1 MTPAKPMRGGG
12 MAALWLA
19 QLAGCLTFVPLF
31 ALLLPRRII
40 AIAGADAPRVL
51 AVVLCVGAA
60 CASLANLAAGHIGD
74 GLYARHGNRRI
85 LIAAG
90 MGATALTLAAINL
103 VSGAAGLI
111 VWIVVLQAAL
121 NLLLAPLTAVLAD
134 HVPDHSRGTVAAWL
148 GLALP
153 LAGLGTTALARL
165 FPTDSDAAFIALGVL
180 VFAGCLPLVLA
191 WPFERAG
198 TPDRASTPTSP
209 AAPAPRGFGNA
220 LVVLWLAR
228 LRVQAGAAFVLNYYF
243 LALSQWY
250 SVRAASA
257 LVGNLA
263 LVATASVV
271 MVVPIFGQWSDRR
284 VNRVP
289 LLVLA
294 ALGLTVSVLLLG
306 HGWPLVALA
315 GIWSLFHCSLAAY
328 LAIDA
333 ALVASWLDRQPT
345 RGRVLGYMNLSN
357 TLPTLIVPGVILL
370 AHAARIEASWSAA
383 FGMAAIAP
391 LLAAGII
398 AGRGQLS
405 PAPLG
410 QAR

>member
-228 LRVQAGAAFVLNYYF
+228 LLVQAGAAFVLNYYF

>member
-1 MTPAKPMRGGG
+1 VTPAKPMRGGG

-31 ALLLPRRII
+31 ALLLPRRIV

-165 FPTDSDAAFIALGVL
+165 FPTDSDAAFIALGGL

-228 LRVQAGAAFVLNYYF
+228 LLVQAGAAFVLNYYF
-243 LALSQWY
+243 LALSQWH

-391 LLAAGII
+391 LLAAGVI

>member
-1 MTPAKPMRGGG
+1 MRGGG

-60 CASLANLAAGHIGD
+60 CASLANLAAGRIGD
-74 GLYARHGNRRI
+74 GLYARNGNRRI

-90 MGATALTLAAINL
+90 MGCTALTLAAIGL
-103 VSGAAGLI
+103 VGGTAGLI
-111 VWIVVLQAAL
+111 GWIILLQAAL

-134 HVPDHSRGTVAAWL
+134 HVPNHSRGTVAAWL

-165 FPTDSDAAFIALGVL
+165 FPTDTDAAFITLGGL
-180 VFAGCLPLVLA
+180 VFAGCLPLVLV
-191 WPFERAG
+191 WPFGRAHAPERAE
-198 TPDRASTPTSP
+198 TPASP
-209 AAPAPRGFGNA
+209 AAPAPSGLGTA

-228 LRVQAGAAFVLNYYF
+228 LLVQAGAAFVLNYYF

-250 SVRAASA
+250 TVRDASA
-257 LVGNLA
+257 LVGSLA

-271 MVVPIFGQWSDRR
+271 LVVPIVGQWSDRR
-284 VNRVP
+284 ANRVP
-289 LLVLA
+289 LLILS
-294 ALGLTVSVLLLG
+294 ALGLTVAVLLLG
-306 HGWPLVALA
+306 RGWPLAALA
-315 GIWSLFHCSLAAY
+315 GIWSLFHCSLATY

-333 ALVASWLDRQPT
+333 ALVASWLDQQPT
-345 RGRVLGYMNLSN
+345 RGRVLGYMNLAN
-357 TLPTLIVPGVILL
+357 TLPTLIVPGVVLL
-370 AHAARIEASWSAA
+370 AHASRIEASWSVA
-383 FGMAAIAP
+383 FGIAAIAP
-391 LLAAGII
+391 LMAAGVM
-398 AGRGQLS
+398 AARGQL
-405 PAPLG
+405 PPDPLRAG
-410 QAR
+410 GVKPGA